1 MALAEECRALKMIA
15 DSRDGVTE
23 AVLATHGLA
32 GGLLAGLVGDRL
44 ATVTSET
51 VWAEGQPI
59 EVLQVR
65 ISDAGR
71 RALHS
76 LHVVR
81 PVTWDIYQA
90 RHAPAKLLGTVEAV
104 DVDAAIAETAK
115 QFDVNDSRKLI
126 GARRR

>member
-1 MALAEECRALKMIA
+1 MTHKEECRALKMIA
-15 DSRDGVTE
+15 DSRDGITE

-32 GGLLAGLVGDRL
+32 GDLLAGLVRDGR

-59 EVLQVR
+59 EVVRVR

-76 LHVVR
+76 LHVVP
-81 PVTWDIYQA
+81 PV
-90 RHAPAKLLGTVEAV
+90 
-104 DVDAAIAETAK
+104 
-115 QFDVNDSRKLI
+115 
-126 GARRR
+126 ARRAESI

>member
-1 MALAEECRALKMIA
+1 
-15 DSRDGVTE
+15 
-23 AVLATHGLA
+23 
-32 GGLLAGLVGDRL
+32 
-44 ATVTSET
+44 
-51 VWAEGQPI
+51 VWAEGQPV
-59 EVLQVR
+59 EVLRVR

-104 DVDAAIAETAK
+104 DVDAAIAEAAK

-126 GARRR
+126 AVRRR